1 KDPQRASQPNSQVAR
16 HRSLPSCETRRP
28 KNCTVCSPRY
38 SSSLTSISRRS
49 PNPRSR
55 QCRHAAKPLTTL
67 AKPTMPCACCL
78 QETIGNSMHRTGMSV
93 DHQPRP
99 TPEWS
104 EEHIADRRRS
114 QNPSVSSSDCD
125 LRGEAERRLLGQASP
140 RRRSQGKEPAASPV
154 NWIKLNGLGLSSE
167 TGCVVNEATLSGEAE

>member
-1 KDPQRASQPNSQVAR
+1 
-16 HRSLPSCETRRP
+16 
-28 KNCTVCSPRY
+28 
-38 SSSLTSISRRS
+38 
-49 PNPRSR
+49 
-55 QCRHAAKPLTTL
+55 
-67 AKPTMPCACCL
+67 
-78 QETIGNSMHRTGMSV
+78 ETIGNSMHRTGMSV

-125 LRGEAERRLLGQASP
+125 LRGKAERRLLGQASP

-167 TGCVVNEATLSGEAE
+167 TGCVVNEATLSGEAELTPDMAPTSGLTSASLGEQRLSRRRGADV